1 MRHQPMLMR
10 TEGDPSRYLFSI
22 YEKLRKAGK
31 AAKMLSFQFF
41 SNKSDDH
48 LHFWNVN
55 GLKNHTNQIT
65 VSVRL
70 NLFVVKVKMNQCE
83 KLICVISKALVC
95 QDSWCRHQSERY
107 GQDRRHMD
115 DKDIHQQR
123 SMRGRPQIRP
133 RV

>member
-1 MRHQPMLMR
+1 
-10 TEGDPSRYLFSI
+10 
-22 YEKLRKAGK
+22 
-31 AAKMLSFQFF
+31 MLSFQFY
-41 SNKSDDH
+41 SHKSEDH
-48 LHFWNVN
+48 LHFL
-55 GLKNHTNQIT
+55 GCKLFENHTNQIT
-65 VSVRL
+65 VRL
-70 NLFVVKVKMNQCE
+70 NLFVVQVKMNYCE